1 MNIHFQRCGTIAL
14 MLTGALCMALSG
26 TASAQGLAPSP
37 SAAPTTLAP
46 SAVKPG
52 APLVLTPEQKSAIF
66 AAIQQDNKKI
76 TPPQEFQV
84 SVGAEVPPSIELY
97 SLPDGVM
104 ASTPTARVFKYTKLR
119 EHVVLV
125 DPTNMR
131 IAEVLKP

>member
-1 MNIHFQRCGTIAL
+1 MKTHLVRYATIAL
-14 MLTGALCMALSG
+14 ALAG
-26 TASAQGLAPSP
+26 TVNVLSAQGLAPSP
-37 SAAPTTLAP
+37 SAAPPATLSP
-46 SAVKPG
+46 SAVQPG
-52 APLVLTPEQKSAIF
+52 AGLTLTPEQKSAIF

-84 SVGAEVPPSIELY
+84 SIGAEVPPSIELY

-104 ASTPTARVFKYTKLR
+104 ASTPAARTFKYTKLR

>member
-1 MNIHFQRCGTIAL
+1 MKSYLVRYGTIAL
-14 MLTGALCMALSG
+14 TLAG
-26 TASAQGLAPSP
+26 TIGVVSAQGLAPSP
-37 SAAPTTLAP
+37 SAAPPSTLSP
-46 SAVKPG
+46 SAVQPG
-52 APLVLTPEQKSAIF
+52 APLMLTPEQKSTIL

-76 TPPQEFQV
+76 TPPQDFQV

-104 ASTPTARVFKYTKLR
+104 ASTPAARTFKYTKLR

-131 IAEVLKP
+131 VAEVLKP

>member
-1 MNIHFQRCGTIAL
+1 MKFHLVRCGTIV
-14 MLTGALCMALSG
+14 LTLVGTIGAV
-26 TASAQGLAPSP
+26 SAQGLAPSP
-37 SAAPTTLAP
+37 SAAPTPTLSP
-46 SAVKPG
+46 NAVQPG
-52 APLVLTPEQKSAIF
+52 APLILTPEQKLTIFTAIL
-66 AAIQQDNKKI
+66 QDNKKI
-76 TPPQEFQV
+76 TPPQDFQV

-104 ASTPTARVFKYTKLR
+104 ASTPVARMFKYTKLR

>member
-1 MNIHFQRCGTIAL
+1 MKTHLIRSATAAL
-14 MLTGALCMALSG
+14 MMMGAVGM
-26 TASAQGLAPSP
+26 ASAQGLAPSP
-37 SAAPTTLAP
+37 SAAPPEPMAP
-46 SAVKPG
+46 SAVQPG
-52 APLVLTPEQKSAIF
+52 APLLLTQEQKSTIF

-76 TPPQEFQV
+76 TPPQDFQV

-104 ASTPTARVFKYTKLR
+104 ASTPAARTFKYTKLR

-131 IAEVLKP
+131 VAEVLKP

>member
-1 MNIHFQRCGTIAL
+1 MNPHFARYGTIAL
-14 MLTGALCMALSG
+14 TLAAIIGA
-26 TASAQGLAPSP
+26 ASAQGLAPSP
-37 SAAPTTLAP
+37 SAAPNTTLAP
-46 SAVKPG
+46 SAVQPG
-52 APLVLTPEQKSAIF
+52 APLMLTPEQRSTIF

-76 TPPQEFQV
+76 TPPQDFPV

-104 ASTPTARVFKYTKLR
+104 ASTPAARTFKYTKLR

-131 IAEVLKP
+131 VADVLK